1 VPAMGE
7 LPTDPAIRPAR
18 GEDADSLRELL
29 RHLHPQTAHSSL
41 PRIRQ
46 EAETLVAADDGRIIG
61 LAVVTLV
68 DYGVEAYGSIEEL
81 VVEPA
86 HRQRGIGR
94 ALLARCQEWFDGRG
108 VDVVFVSA
116 LDERAASFYFQ
127 EGFRSCTGPWL
138 YRSCTQP
145 PREQA

>member
-1 VPAMGE
+1 MGE
-7 LPTDPAIRPAR
+7 LPTDPANPTVPIVPAIRPAR
-18 GEDADSLRELL
+18 GEDADALRELL
-29 RHLHPQTAHSSL
+29 RHLHPELTHSSL

-46 EAETLVAADDGRIIG
+46 EAQTLLAAEHGEIIG

-86 HRQRGIGR
+86 YRRRGVGR
-94 ALLARCQEWFDGRG
+94 ALLASCQAWFDSRG

-116 LDERAASFYFQ
+116 LDERAASFYLR

-138 YRSCTQP
+138 YRS
-145 PREQA
+145 R